1 MKQLVVYFAPAAALT
16 ALLIGFAVVAQTVAG
31 DPIAGERF
39 AQEICVTCH
48 QVEPGRHG
56 VSLDG
61 APAFQ
66 DVADDP
72 AVTSLALRVFL
83 RSPHETMPD
92 FMLSETET
100 DDVIA
105 YILSLK

>member
-1 MKQLVVYFAPAAALT
+1 MRQLTDYLLPASVGAALLAGSV
-16 ALLIGFAVVAQTVAG
+16 ALAQSVAG
-31 DPIAGERF
+31 DPVAGERF

-48 QVEPGRHG
+48 QVERGQHG
-56 VSLDG
+56 ISLEG

-72 AVTSLALRVFL
+72 AITSLALRVFL
-83 RSPHETMPD
+83 RSPHEEMPD
-92 FMLSETET
+92 FILSDTET

>member
-1 MKQLVVYFAPAAALT
+1 MADYLIPAGALAALL
-16 ALLIGFAVVAQTVAG
+16 ASFAVLAEPVSG
-31 DPIAGERF
+31 DPVEGEKF
-39 AQEICVTCH
+39 AREICAICH
-48 QVEPGRHG
+48 EVDKGQHG
-56 VSLDG
+56 ISLEG

-72 AVTSLALRVFL
+72 AVTFIALRVFL
-83 RSPHETMPD
+83 RSPHEVMPD
-92 FMLSETET
+92 LMLSDTET

>member
-1 MKQLVVYFAPAAALT
+1 MAHYLVTAGVLAAFLA
-16 ALLIGFAVVAQTVAG
+16 GSAVFGQSMSG
-31 DPIAGERF
+31 DPVKGETF
-39 AQEICVTCH
+39 AREICVTCH
-48 QVEPGRHG
+48 DVEKGQHG

-72 AVTSLALRVFL
+72 AMTSLALRVFL
-83 RSPHETMPD
+83 RSPHEVMPD
-92 FMLSETET
+92 LMLSNTET